1 LLRLKNL
8 LMATASWLILL
19 SLSGHA
25 AKAEP
30 PHARVLASHAAL
42 QAAQDD
48 YRQRR
53 TRGALA
59 VGEEQDY
66 QAYIEQLR
74 ERFLSACEAWKAVA
88 ADRVIHTHPCPAGVV
103 PLSRAATIDQAQEK
117 TRLERTDAL
126 ARELDTALSE
136 FDEMLLREQERVKA
150 ATPPSA
156 DAGGGHGAGGA
167 GGAGAEGAQ
176 GAQADGEE
184 GMAGTSGEAS
194 ATASTSDADSMQGAA
209 GTGSGAGPSGQGGHD
224 RGAAGTPPDI
234 PDGSDDDVVARQL
247 REAAENET
255 DPQLRAR
262 LWEEYRRYKR
272 GTR

>member
-1 LLRLKNL
+1 MLRLKNL

-167 GGAGAEGAQ
+167 GADGAQ

-184 GMAGTSGEAS
+184 DMAGISGEAS